1 MRQRLIAVLTALVCL
16 GAGTAR
22 AQNEWLDTILPANH
36 LLEKL
41 PVITVDGQEEPGGL
55 FDFLDLN
62 GDGKKDLMLA
72 YRAPAAASE
81 LEKPHDQIL
90 AVCFYDPKGN
100 HYVKLF
106 EDVGGT
112 LSAIRVLS
120 QGTGQRKLFF
130 VVRGAGSGVSVTRGF
145 AVTQGKVVKLFELRT
160 PPVYFNVVSVGNK
173 VEAWVSSKKVP
184 ASKTEAEKAFAW
196 NESKGAFLAK
206 DGEMLGDRVMEPTST
221 PTATL
226 TATFT
231 KTLTPT
237 KTRVPPKK
245 KATDTPVPEEPT
257 STPTVVTV
265 AQQTEPVVQPPKKT
279 VAKPV
284 AKKPSQPG
292 PGTASS
298 AGASK
303 ALKWWD
309 EPMVPS
315 AAYAKLRD
323 VLVPTR
329 VKGGQMPLLGQQ
341 AKSFFAEM
349 TRLGVNKQEFS
360 DYRAGYYTA
369 VAKTLHE
376 LDQDDQALY
385 YLDLVLKN
393 RPDYQEALDFKA
405 VLGR

>member
-1 MRQRLIAVLTALVCL
+1 MRQRLLIVLTALVCL
-16 GAGTAR
+16 GTGSAR

-62 GDGKKDLMLA
+62 GDGKKDLILA
-72 YRAPAAASE
+72 YRAPAAASD

-112 LSAIRVLS
+112 MSAIRVLS

-130 VVRGAGSGVSVTRGF
+130 VVRGGGGGVSLTRGF
-145 AVTQGKVVKLFELRT
+145 AVTQGKVTRLFELKT
-160 PPVYFNVVSVGNK
+160 PPVYFNAVNAGSK
-173 VEAWVSSKKVP
+173 IEAWVSSKKVP
-184 ASKTEAEKAFAW
+184 ASKTDAEKAFAW
-196 NESKGAFLAK
+196 NESKGVFLAK
-206 DGEMLGDRVMEPTST
+206 DGETLGDRVMEPTST
-221 PTATL
+221 PTVTL

-231 KTLTPT
+231 RTLTPT
-237 KTRVPPKK
+237 KTPVPPKK
-245 KATDTPVPEEPT
+245 KATHTPVPEEPT
-257 STPTVVTV
+257 STPTAVTV
-265 AQQTEPVVQPPKKT
+265 AQKTEPVATPSKKI

-284 AKKPSQPG
+284 VKKPAQPG
-292 PGTASS
+292 RASS
-298 AGASK
+298 PGATK

-323 VLVPTR
+323 ELVPNR
-329 VKGGQMPLLGQQ
+329 VKNAQMPLLGQQ

-349 TRLGVNKQEFS
+349 TRLGVNKQEVS

-376 LDQDDQALY
+376 LDQDDQAAY
-385 YLDLVLKN
+385 YLDLVLKS